1 MFGTIK
7 GRIAIIL
14 VIAGIALGSLF
25 TQGITLGLD
34 LRGGMYLAL
43 EVADPEG
50 TMTSEVKRQNIEQN
64 LQILRNRIDEF
75 GVSERTIQA
84 VGDERIVVALPGVRD
99 EERARSI
106 IERQAFLEWS
116 LVRPT
121 EQLRNAL
128 ERIDRVVAT
137 TLPESERAAVTPTQQ
152 SGESVQD
159 LMFRR
164 GRDTTAA
171 DTSAADSARAAAGD
185 TSVTQEDS
193 AAAAASAA
201 RPFSSLLLDSGQPG
215 EFLVLD
221 QDVARVSQYLALPGV
236 REALPRGAV
245 LKWGSKPVSQGAQ
258 LYRQLYLLDRAAFL
272 TGDQLENAQA
282 GRDPQYNETI
292 VTFTLNRRGGRT
304 FEDVTS
310 KNLGNR
316 IAIVLD
322 EQVHSAPVVQ
332 SRIGANGQ
340 ITMGQAPME
349 EARDLALVLRAG
361 AFTAPLEIV
370 EQRSVG
376 PSLGADSIRQG
387 MIAGIIG
394 IVLVIV
400 VMMLYY
406 RLAGVLAV
414 GALIIYALLVL
425 GGLSLIPNATLTAP
439 GIAGFILSLGMAVDA
454 NVLIF
459 ERIREELLA
468 GRTVR
473 LAVEAGF
480 QHAMSAIVDSN
491 LTTLITALILFRVGT
506 GPVQGFAV
514 TLSIGIVASF
524 FSAVFVTRTL
534 FLIYLERRRTS
545 EALSI

>member
-332 SRIGANGQ
+332 SRIGASGQ